1 VKAGPTLAIALAL
14 AGMTAL
20 ASGAPVEDPT
30 AADAAAIQA
39 VCGRC
44 HTLQLV
50 TAQPRSEEEWMG
62 VLQKMANLGAKGSD
76 VQFDGVVRYLSANLT
91 VVNVNTAS
99 PETLARVLGL
109 VPAVA
114 DSIAARRDRLKFRD
128 LADLETLP
136 GIDRAALEARKGR
149 ILF

>member
-1 VKAGPTLAIALAL
+1 
-14 AGMTAL
+14 
-20 ASGAPVEDPT
+20 
-30 AADAAAIQA
+30 
-39 VCGRC
+39 
-44 HTLQLV
+44 
-50 TAQPRSEEEWMG
+50 MG
-62 VLQKMANLGAKGSD
+62 VLRKMADLGAKGSD
-76 VQFDGVVRYLSANLT
+76 VQFDGVVRYLSASLT

-109 VPAVA
+109 APAVA